1 MSLKAITLRMEE
13 NIYNKTKDIAL
24 QEKSS
29 LNNFIYNLIV
39 EKIKEKEK
47 QELFDEFTIVGSD
60 TDSDI
65 EYSVVAQKEVIFN
78 EKA

>member
-13 NIYNKTKDIAL
+13 DIYNKTKDIAL

-60 TDSDI
+60 ADSDI
-65 EYSVVAQKEVIFN
+65 EYSLIAQKEVIFN
-78 EKA
+78 EKT